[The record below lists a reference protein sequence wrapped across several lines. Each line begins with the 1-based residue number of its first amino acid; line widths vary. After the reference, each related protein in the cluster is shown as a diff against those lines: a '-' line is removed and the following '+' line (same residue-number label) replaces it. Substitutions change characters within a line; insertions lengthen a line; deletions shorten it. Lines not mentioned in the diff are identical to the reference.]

1 MLIGISSSSGARQS
15 GAVKIEDTPRPS
27 DQRPSQSKPAAPS
40 QVKENDRHALP
51 PKVKEQ
57 QNTTP
62 KPTTTKQEAAH
73 PLPPKPAELNHAPKR
88 PLEKPEQS
96 QPEKRLKVEPKHT
109 PSGAA
114 KGHQRNTSDSLSR
127 LFGTATKPKPSNP
140 KQSQPTSVDNT
151 PTKRAEDKK
160 APERGP
166 ASGSKVKD
174 APSATRVPEMPKLLS
189 PLPEYLTSPTPVS
202 FSSGQG
208 EKPGK
213 NGRNSPSTMKAESSV
228 TKRKEQS
235 EKTSPFRLPELLPR
249 ELPPNVEE
257 LLAKSKQPTR
267 KHDTVQA
274 RHERSR
280 NPDAPGVARKA
291 PKLSAAEKRRASKA
305 SDSSPPEIT
314 YEPPRQIVKLKYK
327 KSMSKDIQ
335 RILKMKPV
343 PNRAVLELADGI
355 VPGKAAV
362 SKMKVAEGK
371 RPRPVP
377 DEQPERSIK
386 RAKVPAKI
394 DSDKAATAPLL
405 PPFKSPGLAPTSA
418 KKLASVSKVTPKK
431 GDAMKS
437 VAMRRV
443 DSADD
448 NTPTPKTGA
457 ASTPASTEKPKQNG
471 SDPKIAEVERC
482 RAANLKYSEMG
493 KMLKRKRD
501 VYIHS
506 KENQLATLAGAES
519 LLAYLVAFDAFDA
532 QLRKIGRPNTGD
544 NWLSLFPLLQA
555 NHDLGKAH
563 LHLDIVILLIGGV
576 ATNALLALH
585 HQRFSKEIPSNS
597 ADYLRFRDAMS
608 ENIRRNREFWEQYQM
623 ACKELAA
630 REPEAVRDG
639 GGMAFVRAP
648 GGQALPVKT
657 VKVEAAKMLREYV
670 KRHKL
675 EWEMQVDF

>member
-1 MLIGISSSSGARQS
+1 
-15 GAVKIEDTPRPS
+15 
-27 DQRPSQSKPAAPS
+27 
-40 QVKENDRHALP
+40 
-51 PKVKEQ
+51 
-57 QNTTP
+57 
-62 KPTTTKQEAAH
+62 
-73 PLPPKPAELNHAPKR
+73 
-88 PLEKPEQS
+88 
-96 QPEKRLKVEPKHT
+96 
-109 PSGAA
+109 
-114 KGHQRNTSDSLSR
+114 
-127 LFGTATKPKPSNP
+127 
-140 KQSQPTSVDNT
+140 
-151 PTKRAEDKK
+151 
-160 APERGP
+160 
-166 ASGSKVKD
+166 
-174 APSATRVPEMPKLLS
+174 MPKLLS

-208 EKPGK
+208 VDKSAK
-213 NGRNSPSTMKAESSV
+213 NGRDSPSTMKAEYSA
-228 TKRKEQS
+228 TKRKEQG

-257 LLAKSKQPTR
+257 LLAKTKQPTR

-314 YEPPRQIVKLKYK
+314 HEPPRHIVKMKYK

-355 VPGKAAV
+355 VPGKPAV
-362 SKMKVAEGK
+362 SKMKAAEGK
-371 RPRPVP
+371 RARPVP

-394 DSDKAATAPLL
+394 DSDKAATAQLL

-418 KKLASVSKVTPKK
+418 KKLASASKVTPKK

-448 NTPTPKTGA
+448 NSLTPKTGA
-457 ASTPASTEKPKQNG
+457 VSTPASTEKPRQNG
-471 SDPKIAEVERC
+471 GDKSAEVERC
-482 RAANLKYSEMG
+482 RAAHLKYSDLG

-501 VYIHS
+501 MYIHS

-532 QLRKIGRPNTGD
+532 QYRKTGRPNTGD

-563 LHLDIVILLIGGV
+563 LHLDIVILLIGGI
-576 ATNALLALH
+576 ASNALLSVH
-585 HQRFSKEIPSNS
+585 NQRFAKEPPSNS
-597 ADYLRFRDAMS
+597 PDYIRFRDAMS
-608 ENIRRNREFWEQYQM
+608 ENIGRNKQFWAQYQM
-623 ACKELAA
+623 ACGELAA
-630 REPEAVRDG
+630 REPEAVREG
-639 GGMAFVRAP
+639 GGMAFVSTP

-657 VKVEAAKMLREYV
+657 VKVEAARMLKEYV
-670 KRHKL
+670 RRHKL

>member
-1 MLIGISSSSGARQS
+1 M
-15 GAVKIEDTPRPS
+15 
-27 DQRPSQSKPAAPS
+27 
-40 QVKENDRHALP
+40 
-51 PKVKEQ
+51 
-57 QNTTP
+57 
-62 KPTTTKQEAAH
+62 
-73 PLPPKPAELNHAPKR
+73 
-88 PLEKPEQS
+88 
-96 QPEKRLKVEPKHT
+96 
-109 PSGAA
+109 
-114 KGHQRNTSDSLSR
+114 
-127 LFGTATKPKPSNP
+127 
-140 KQSQPTSVDNT
+140 DNT

-160 APERGP
+160 VSERGP
-166 ASGSKVKD
+166 ASGSKTKD
-174 APSATRVPEMPKLLS
+174 APSNTRVPEMPKLLS

-208 EKPGK
+208 VEKPIKG
-213 NGRNSPSTMKAESSV
+213 GRDSPSTMKVEASGM
-228 TKRKEQS
+228 KRKEQS
-235 EKTSPFRLPELLPR
+235 DKTPPFRLPELLPR

-257 LLAKSKQPTR
+257 LLAKTKQSTR
-267 KHDTVQA
+267 KLDTVQG

-280 NPDAPGVARKA
+280 DPDAPGVARKA

-305 SDSSPPEIT
+305 SDSSPPDMT
-314 YEPPRQIVKLKYK
+314 YEVPRQIVKLKYK

-355 VPGKAAV
+355 VPGKPAV
-362 SKMKVAEGK
+362 SKTKVADGK
-371 RPRPVP
+371 RARPIL
-377 DEQPERSIK
+377 DEQPDRSIK
-386 RAKVPAKI
+386 RAKVPTKI
-394 DSDKAATAPLL
+394 DSDKAAPGQLL
-405 PPFKSPGLAPTSA
+405 PPFKSPGPAPTA
-418 KKLASVSKVTPKK
+418 GKKLPGANKVTPKK

-437 VAMRRV
+437 IAMRRV

-448 NTPTPKTGA
+448 NTLTPKTA
-457 ASTPASTEKPKQNG
+457 ATSTPASTEKPKQNG
-471 SDPKIAEVERC
+471 TDPKSAEVERC
-482 RAANLKYSEMG
+482 RAANMKYSEMG
-493 KMLKRKRD
+493 KTLKRKRD

-532 QLRKIGRPNTGD
+532 QYRKTGRPNTGD

-576 ATNALLALH
+576 ASNALLAVH
-585 HQRFSKEIPSNS
+585 NQRFAKEIPSS
-597 ADYLRFRDAMS
+597 SPDYLRFRDVMS
-608 ENIRRNREFWEQYQM
+608 DNIRRNKEFWAQYQM
-623 ACKELAA
+623 ACAELTA
-630 REPEAVRDG
+630 RDPEAVRDG